1 MNPSE
6 KCVML
11 AAECERMAELTCTPE
26 SKCVWIR
33 MAERWLQCARLY
45 DREASVAHLTS
56 LSGILPVS
64 YGAGFSQR

>member
-11 AAECERMAELTCTPE
+11 AAECERMAELTHTPE

-33 MAERWLQCARLY
+33 MAERWLQCAQLH
-45 DREASVAHLTS
+45 DREASAAHLAS
-56 LSGILPVS
+56 LSGSLPVS
-64 YGAGFSQR
+64 HRAGFLQR